1 MHFVGT
7 AVALAVDKSNNVIYW
22 TDVANGQVGIYKA
35 QLDMGTTSTGVRF
48 VRGDIYEPNG
58 LSIDWLSK
66 NVFWSDAQLGAIF
79 MVDRYGKNRRKII
92 SGLSEPRGIAVD
104 PLAMD
109 LKYYII
115 YIYNDF

>member
-1 MHFVGT
+1 M
-7 AVALAVDKSNNVIYW
+7 ALAVDKSNNVIYW

-58 LSIDWLSK
+58 LALDWLSK

-79 MVDRYGKNRRKII
+79 MVDKYGKNRRQII
-92 SGLSEPRGIAVD
+92 SGPGQNPSRIL
-104 PLAMD
+104 
-109 LKYYII
+109 
-115 YIYNDF
+115 